1 MISPVMCNE
10 KMLLKVPSF
19 LPDSGKR
26 DESYLMISSDQSLK
40 GCIRMSLMMNDS
52 TEHFGVERGCMNWKA
67 VGGNENIGPLIICV
81 LTMYFTQ
88 GLMCLWPDLVIRPWH
103 WHRFLFFIPVVSP
116 MCSNQE
122 VFNWFHLKE

>member
-1 MISPVMCNE
+1 MCNE

-52 TEHFGVERGCMNWKA
+52 TEHFGVERGCMN
-67 VGGNENIGPLIICV
+67 
-81 LTMYFTQ
+81 
-88 GLMCLWPDLVIRPWH
+88 
-103 WHRFLFFIPVVSP
+103 
-116 MCSNQE
+116 
-122 VFNWFHLKE
+122 